1 MRLGGASPS
10 LSFSKHVKYRAHSK
24 GHDMFLADSLCQIV
38 SPGDILP
45 TAMVCLFL
53 EKIQQLGV
61 VTMRFTALLVLFSG
75 LAVSVLRADDKPQ
88 VPPPNAEAVAA
99 IKALGGNVMQIA
111 QNDAHLDVT
120 LHLASSDVTDDALAQ
135 VAKLEGVVWLNLA
148 GTKITSAGLAHIKGM
163 KSLQRLHLEKTEVGD
178 EGVCDH
184 HRPQPATAS
193 VPGDPVHRVGH
204 DAVVGGPS
212 PRRGEVIR
220 VIGIVGGAVVERAGN
235 RQRVEERDGVDRD
248 GPTVVAAAGVGDHDR
263 IGQPGRI

>member
-1 MRLGGASPS
+1 MSERDVVDVVEDRLVHPVRSPDGERP
-10 LSFSKHVKYRAHSK
+10 FAV
-24 GHDMFLADSLCQIV
+24 
-38 SPGDILP
+38 
-45 TAMVCLFL
+45 
-53 EKIQQLGV
+53 
-61 VTMRFTALLVLFSG
+61 ALLDRWLV
-75 LAVSVLRADDKPQ
+75 
-88 VPPPNAEAVAA
+88 EA
-99 IKALGGNVMQIA
+99 G
-111 QNDAHLDVT
+111 
-120 LHLASSDVTDDALAQ
+120 S
-135 VAKLEGVVWLNLA
+135 
-148 GTKITSAGLAHIKGM
+148 
-163 KSLQRLHLEKTEVGD
+163 EVGD